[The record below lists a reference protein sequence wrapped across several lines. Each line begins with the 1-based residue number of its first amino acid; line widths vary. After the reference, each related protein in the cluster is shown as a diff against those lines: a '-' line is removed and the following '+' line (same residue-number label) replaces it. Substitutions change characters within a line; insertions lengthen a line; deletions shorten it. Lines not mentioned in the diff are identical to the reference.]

1 MDRLEVLNSL
11 WESYHEDDVS
21 VVFTHFTKSF
31 ESKIAKGAA
40 LLVYQR
46 ATMRLDNRHLK
57 KDAEKVDL
65 SVVLC
70 IEYGICGNAT
80 LTDLRKAEADV
91 PDAFKLIALPEP
103 PVEKPRRVDGK
114 FINYFNFESD
124 LSNV

>member
-1 MDRLEVLNSL
+1 MDRLEVINSQ
-11 WESYHEDDVS
+11 WEDYHTDDIS

-40 LLVYQR
+40 LLIYQR

-70 IEYGICGNAT
+70 LEYSICGNAN
-80 LTDLRKAEADV
+80 LSELRKAEEEI
-91 PDAFKLIALPEP
+91 PEAFRLIALPEP
-103 PVEKPRRVDGK
+103 PHVAKPRREHSE
-114 FINYFNFESD
+114 FNNSSEK
-124 LSNV
+124 